1 MIKFRLLRLLHLL
14 NIPEQVCMRVQVLT
28 EFCGNRRKFMR
39 QYCIEGIISSSTYF
53 WFSSWGPINETGQK
67 QINKT
72 KQTGVYEYVTCGVHK
87 GAVSCE

>member
-1 MIKFRLLRLLHLL
+1 
-14 NIPEQVCMRVQVLT
+14 
-28 EFCGNRRKFMR
+28 MR